1 MLDISHVIKMG
12 AFSDTVQ
19 LERAAVGD
27 YVDGIWE
34 SGSPTLSSHAG
45 SITPATA
52 NDLLKLPEGERQK
65 ETMRLITQFQL
76 KISKNKAEAD
86 IVIYLGHRYRVFGPS
101 EYRGNGFSDV
111 LIQKEDNA

>member
-1 MLDISHVIKMG
+1 MLDISGVINSSD
-12 AFSDTVQ
+12 FSTSFQV
-19 LERAAVGD
+19 ERTTGNF
-27 YVDGIWE
+27 VDGLWVKDAPDTTDQI
-34 SGSPTLSSHAG
+34 G

-52 NDLLKLPEGERQK
+52 NDLIKLPEGERQR

-76 KISKNKAEAD
+76 NISKNNAESD

-101 EYRGNGFSDV
+101 EWRGNGFSDV